1 MSKEPPWRTAEVLWF
16 AHLVRCFG
24 EAEALYY
31 RYNRVRETHPAY
43 DAAARAAERAYEA
56 AFLEGTI

>member
-1 MSKEPPWRTAEVLWF
+1 MTPTEAFCEAADNWH

-24 EAEALYY
+24 SEAVYY
-31 RYNRVRETHPAY
+31 RYSRWAREMHPAY